1 MNTGTEDDRGVTEV
15 GDRCML
21 MVGSHIAHDCKV
33 GNDVTFA
40 NNAVIGGHV
49 TVGDF
54 VVLGEQAAVRQFVRI
69 GESAIVVAM
78 SAVRADVIPF
88 GVVQG
93 SLANLVGINVVG
105 MRRRG
110 WTKAD
115 IHRLR
120 KAYYAMFFGIGTF
133 CERLEKVAAQSG
145 DDPLIGSLIA
155 FIRAG
160 SQPLTIAAIRR
171 VQARHRRRD

>member
-1 MNTGTEDDRGVTEV
+1 
-15 GDRCML
+15 
-21 MVGSHIAHDCKV
+21 
-33 GNDVTFA
+33 
-40 NNAVIGGHV
+40 
-49 TVGDF
+49 
-54 VVLGEQAAVRQFVRI
+54 
-69 GESAIVVAM
+69 M
-78 SAVRADVIPF
+78 SGVRADVIPF

-133 CERLEKVAAQSG
+133 SERLEKVAAQSG